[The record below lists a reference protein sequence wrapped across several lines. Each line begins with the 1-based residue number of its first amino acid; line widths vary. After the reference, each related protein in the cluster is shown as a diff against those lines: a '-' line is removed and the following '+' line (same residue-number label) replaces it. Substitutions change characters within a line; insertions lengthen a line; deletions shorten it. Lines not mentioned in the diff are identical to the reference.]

1 MKILFTL
8 LLSFSLLYSYVGN
21 KIISLQLNWKN
32 QFQFAG
38 YIMAKELGYYND
50 VKLDVRLI
58 EFSRG
63 RDAIELLKSGDIEF
77 AIGRHSLMIDKSKGE
92 ALVAL
97 GAIFQHSPMVL
108 LTRDSVDINEITDLK
123 NRKIMITNDAK
134 ISASLI
140 AMFIS
145 NNIQL
150 KDIRIQ
156 EHSFNIQDLID
167 KKTDA
172 MASYI
177 SNEPIVL
184 KNRGINYKIFNPRDY
199 GFDFYEDILFTSSLY
214 LENNPKIVKDFYDA
228 TIKGW
233 KYAFDNIRKSA
244 TVIYEKYNTQKK
256 SLKSLIE
263 EGYSLKEYA
272 IDNDINKIGHLDKRR
287 LEKICDVYKI
297 IGLLDSEVDIDS
309 FVYKNNNY
317 DVIELELSNNQI
329 FLYTF
334 YSLIIFGLLTLLIIY
349 YIIKKRWLI
358 PTATLDDVIETKT
371 NQLKEESITDSLTE
385 VKNRKA
391 YNEKIKELLNTKKRH
406 SIPFCLVLIDI
417 DDFKKINDEFGHDIG
432 DEVLINFCRLVE
444 IHLRTNDT
452 IFRVGGEEF
461 MILLPNTD
469 IENGHKV
476 CRKLLHCTQE
486 SLLVEEKKK
495 VTVSVGLVE
504 VKEDDTEES
513 IYKRVDILLYKS
525 KRNGKNQISF

>member
-77 AIGRHSLMIDKSKGE
+77 AIGRPSLMIDKSKGE
-92 ALVAL
+92 DLVAL

-108 LTRDSVDINEITDLK
+108 LTRDSVDINDITDLK
-123 NRKIMITNDAK
+123 NRKVMITNDAK

-150 KDIRIQ
+150 KDIKIQ

-214 LENNPKIVKDFYDA
+214 LENNPQIVKDFYEA

-329 FLYTF
+329 YLYIF
-334 YSLIIFGLLTLLIIY
+334 YFLIIFGLLTLLIIY
-349 YIIKKRWLI
+349 YIIRKRWLI

-406 SIPFCLVLIDI
+406 STPFCLVSIDI

-432 DEVLINFCRLVE
+432 DEVLIKFCRLVE
-444 IHLRTNDT
+444 MHLRANDT

-476 CRKLLHCTQE
+476 CKKLLLCTQE
-486 SLLVEEKKK
+486 SLLVEEKKN